1 MNNDIL
7 HCEEINMLYD
17 FYGCLL
23 TTKQQ
28 DIITLYYQEDL
39 SLAEIGENLGI
50 SRAAVNDHLKRT
62 IKIMQDYEK
71 KLQLVQKYDKRMQ
84 IYDKIKAVSQKQTNE
99 LVLELERLEN
109 E

>member
-1 MNNDIL
+1 MNNDVL
-7 HCEEINMLYD
+7 HCEEINILYD

-23 TTKQQ
+23 TEKQQ

-39 SLAEIGENLGI
+39 SLAEIAEDLGI

-62 IKIMQDYEK
+62 IKIMQEYEK

-84 IYDKIKAVSQKQTNE
+84 IYDKIKAVSQNE
-99 LVLELERLEN
+99 TQQLVLELERLEN